1 MPQQISP
8 LPIELI
14 DIIFKLAVLPLNGQ
28 GEKDHLE
35 RQQTG
40 LTLSLT
46 SKACK
51 ELVEPL
57 LYRRVTLRHLH
68 QVTRFKDT
76 LATSRAA
83 FVAKYTKALWIVCE
97 EPALHVVD
105 KFLEA
110 CGELDHLV
118 LYGEAAQIFQFLP
131 QHLRPYRLRQL
142 TLIDPIGRTHLSYL
156 ELSRIHLITSNE
168 TNYFQSIIKII
179 PATSAASFT
188 DICIEVTPDVWEER
202 CISLSVAMLYRLL
215 EVANEQCHVRLKNHR
230 YPSEDRISD
239 SEYIGT
245 WWRRVLENIGSLVPD
260 GMIQGDS
267 LSKRLQISLINDE
280 YPLAFQSSSP
290 TFVDR
295 SILSI
300 DQEPGTLH

>member
-1 MPQQISP
+1 MPQQGAP

-14 DIIFKLAVLPLNGQ
+14 EIIFKLAVLPLHGQ
-28 GEKDHLE
+28 GERDHLE

-46 SKACK
+46 SKACQ

-97 EPALHVVD
+97 EPALHIID
-105 KFLEA
+105 NFLET

-156 ELSRIHLITSNE
+156 ELSQIHLIASNE
-168 TNYFQSIIKII
+168 TDYFQTMFKSILVNS
-179 PATSAASFT
+179 TASFT
-188 DICIEVTPDVWEER
+188 DICIEVNPYLWGDR
-202 CISLSVAMLYRLL
+202 CLSLSVATLYRLL
-215 EVANEQCHVRLKNHR
+215 GVANEQCHVRLKNHR
-230 YPSEDRISD
+230 NPGEDRLSD

-245 WWRRVLENIGSLVPD
+245 WWRRAIEKGGSLTSD
-260 GMIQGDS
+260 ILRDT
-267 LSKRLQISLINDE
+267 LRRRLQISVINDE
-280 YPLAFQSSSP
+280 DPFQSLSP
-290 TFVDR
+290 TLVDR
-295 SILSI
+295 AFRSVDHEL
-300 DQEPGTLH
+300 GTLF